1 MKLSE
6 LQEKR
11 VVSIS
16 DGSYIGEIIDVNITL
31 DGNIESLVV
40 EKSNQIATY
49 THDDKLTAFAYP
61 ASYGNLSQILDQNG
75 FDISGS
81 FSSTSYVYNSVQY
94 KVYYANDKNTLVNF
108 KISYKF

>member
-16 DGSYIGEIIDVNITL
+16 DGSYIGEIIDVNIRL

-40 EKSNQIATY
+40 EKSKFLISKFSNKDEIIIKWNQIEKIGT
-49 THDDKLTAFAYP
+49 DIILT
-61 ASYGNLSQILDQNG
+61 SI
-75 FDISGS
+75 
-81 FSSTSYVYNSVQY
+81 
-94 KVYYANDKNTLVNF
+94 
-108 KISYKF
+108 

>member
-16 DGSYIGEIIDVNITL
+16 DGSYSGEIIDVNITL

-40 EKSNQIATY
+40 EKSKFLISKFSSKDEIIIKWNQIEKIGT
-49 THDDKLTAFAYP
+49 DIILT
-61 ASYGNLSQILDQNG
+61 SI
-75 FDISGS
+75 
-81 FSSTSYVYNSVQY
+81 
-94 KVYYANDKNTLVNF
+94 
-108 KISYKF
+108 

>member
-1 MKLSE
+1 MKLSD

-40 EKSNQIATY
+40 EKSKFLISKFSSKDEIIIKWNQIEKIGT
-49 THDDKLTAFAYP
+49 DIILT
-61 ASYGNLSQILDQNG
+61 SI
-75 FDISGS
+75 
-81 FSSTSYVYNSVQY
+81 
-94 KVYYANDKNTLVNF
+94 
-108 KISYKF
+108 

>member
-31 DGNIESLVV
+31 DGNIKSLVV
-40 EKSNQIATY
+40 EKSKFLISKFSSKDEIIIKWNQIEKIGT
-49 THDDKLTAFAYP
+49 DIILT
-61 ASYGNLSQILDQNG
+61 SI
-75 FDISGS
+75 
-81 FSSTSYVYNSVQY
+81 
-94 KVYYANDKNTLVNF
+94 
-108 KISYKF
+108 

>member
-40 EKSNQIATY
+40 EKS
-49 THDDKLTAFAYP
+49 KFL
-61 ASYGNLSQILDQNG
+61 
-75 FDISGS
+75 ISK
-81 FSSTSYVYNSVQY
+81 FSSVCDFI
-94 KVYYANDKNTLVNF
+94 DKFHIILSGLKGTNIRLLQ
-108 KISYKF
+108 K

>member
-40 EKSNQIATY
+40 EKSKFLIPNTRV
-49 THDDKLTAFAYP
+49 
-61 ASYGNLSQILDQNG
+61 
-75 FDISGS
+75 SGP
-81 FSSTSYVYNSVQY
+81 
-94 KVYYANDKNTLVNF
+94 
-108 KISYKF
+108 

>member
-11 VVSIS
+11 VVSIN

-40 EKSNQIATY
+40 EKSKFLISKFSNKDEIIIKWNQIEKIGT
-49 THDDKLTAFAYP
+49 DIILT
-61 ASYGNLSQILDQNG
+61 SI
-75 FDISGS
+75 
-81 FSSTSYVYNSVQY
+81 
-94 KVYYANDKNTLVNF
+94 
-108 KISYKF
+108 

>member
-11 VVSIS
+11 VASIS

-40 EKSNQIATY
+40 EKSKFLISKFSSKDEIIIKWNQIEKIGT
-49 THDDKLTAFAYP
+49 DIILT
-61 ASYGNLSQILDQNG
+61 SI
-75 FDISGS
+75 
-81 FSSTSYVYNSVQY
+81 
-94 KVYYANDKNTLVNF
+94 
-108 KISYKF
+108 

>member
-1 MKLSE
+1 MKLWE

-40 EKSNQIATY
+40 EKS
-49 THDDKLTAFAYP
+49 KFL
-61 ASYGNLSQILDQNG
+61 
-75 FDISGS
+75 ISK
-81 FSSTSYVYNSVQY
+81 FSSKDEIIIKWNQVEKIGTDIILTS
-94 KVYYANDKNTLVNF
+94 
-108 KISYKF
+108 I

>member
-40 EKSNQIATY
+40 EKSKFINYKFSRKNEIIIKWNQIEKIGT
-49 THDDKLTAFAYP
+49 DIILT
-61 ASYGNLSQILDQNG
+61 SI
-75 FDISGS
+75 
-81 FSSTSYVYNSVQY
+81 
-94 KVYYANDKNTLVNF
+94 
-108 KISYKF
+108 

>member
-11 VVSIS
+11 VVRIS

-40 EKSNQIATY
+40 EKSKFLISKFSSKAAIIIKWNQIEKIGT
-49 THDDKLTAFAYP
+49 DILLT
-61 ASYGNLSQILDQNG
+61 SI
-75 FDISGS
+75 
-81 FSSTSYVYNSVQY
+81 
-94 KVYYANDKNTLVNF
+94 
-108 KISYKF
+108 

>member
-11 VVSIS
+11 VVSIN

-40 EKSNQIATY
+40 EKSKFLISKFSSKDEIIIKWNQIEKIGT
-49 THDDKLTAFAYP
+49 DIILT
-61 ASYGNLSQILDQNG
+61 SI
-75 FDISGS
+75 
-81 FSSTSYVYNSVQY
+81 
-94 KVYYANDKNTLVNF
+94 
-108 KISYKF
+108 